1 MNLKN
6 RDFISLMDFNKEE
19 LEKLLEAAI
28 DIKNGN
34 NLERYLENKFIGLL
48 FSVAST
54 RTRIS
59 FQLGVKQMGGH
70 AEFFDYN
77 DLQLI
82 NHESLVDTA
91 KVVSR
96 YLDALIIRMY
106 DMNFYGKGREALNL
120 IAQHADIPI
129 INALDDKGHPCQVM
143 GDILTLKERFGGDYK
158 NKKIVFTW
166 GYAVRQKSPGVPQS
180 MLIASSILGMNVT
193 FAHPKGF
200 ELDREYVDFARES
213 AKQSGATIEFCND
226 LMEASENAD
235 VLYVKSWKSLNMS
248 GEEDRKVRNEIR
260 KDWCVSNLHF
270 ERANPGA
277 YFMNCLPIIR
287 GEQATAEVID
297 GKNSIIYDEA
307 ENRLHIQKAIM
318 SEII

>member
-1 MNLKN
+1 MVKSKM
-6 RDFISLMDFNKEE
+6 RM
-19 LEKLLEAAI
+19 LLTSNMSYAVI
-28 DIKNGN
+28 
-34 NLERYLENKFIGLL
+34 
-48 FSVAST
+48 FS
-54 RTRIS
+54 
-59 FQLGVKQMGGH
+59 
-70 AEFFDYN
+70 
-77 DLQLI
+77 
-82 NHESLVDTA
+82 
-91 KVVSR
+91 
-96 YLDALIIRMY
+96 
-106 DMNFYGKGREALNL
+106 LNL
-120 IAQHADIPI
+120 MAQHADIPI

-143 GDILTLKERFGGDYK
+143 GDILTLKEKFGEDYK

-193 FAHPKGF
+193 FAYPKGF
-200 ELDREYVDFARES
+200 ELDQEYVDFAKES

-235 VLYVKSWKSLNMS
+235 VIYVKSWKSLNMP

-318 SEII
+318 AECI

>member
-6 RDFISLMDFNKEE
+6 RDFISLKDFSKEE
-19 LEKLLEAAI
+19 LEQLLELAI

-34 NLERYLENKFIGLL
+34 NLKRYLENKFIGLL

-143 GDILTLKERFGGDYK
+143 GDILTLKEKFGEDYK

-193 FAHPKGF
+193 FAYPKGF
-200 ELDREYVDFARES
+200 EPDQEYVDFAKERV
-213 AKQSGATIEFCND
+213 KQSGATIEFCND

-235 VLYVKSWKSLNMS
+235 VIYVKSWKSLHMP

-318 SEII
+318 AECI